1 MWTLVANWRHDQLH
15 VYRCKAYYK
24 VFQLNPLGYFD
35 FSNIVY
41 RFCISLLCLAK
52 NCLVFV
58 QLMKNLLE
66 HLEGQVL
73 SQAILTGSLSFLT
86 FLLALLREGWIVM
99 AFWAISYLWIQKSLI
114 IVVFDGLIFI
124 YLSLSFGLGNLEL
137 FMDFLDYYDLN
148 LHFLE
153 IDYVSIVHCFSWIFI

>member
-1 MWTLVANWRHDQLH
+1 
-15 VYRCKAYYK
+15 
-24 VFQLNPLGYFD
+24 
-35 FSNIVY
+35 
-41 RFCISLLCLAK
+41 
-52 NCLVFV
+52 
-58 QLMKNLLE
+58 MKNLLE

-137 FMDFLDYYDLN
+137 FMDFLD
-148 LHFLE
+148 
-153 IDYVSIVHCFSWIFI
+153 